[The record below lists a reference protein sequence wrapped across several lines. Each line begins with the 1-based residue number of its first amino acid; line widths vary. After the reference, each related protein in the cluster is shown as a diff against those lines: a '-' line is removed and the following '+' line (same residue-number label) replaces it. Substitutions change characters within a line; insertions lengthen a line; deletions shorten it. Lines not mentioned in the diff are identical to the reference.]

1 MGDKRQKNNDKYED
15 ITSYSKPKG
24 ITKGLSHFMRY
35 KFKPFFLRNHKR
47 NLKAL
52 LSIVICLVLVFSA
65 LGGAYIR
72 KIQTRLRVFCKLKFL
87 FASAKR
93 LLKRSGAKCFRVI
106 VKALRA
112 L

>member
-72 KIQTRLRVFCKLKFL
+72 KILSLINYETVNRATRTPPSPLTRMRIS
-87 FASAKR
+87 ASSR
-93 LLKRSGAKCFRVI
+93 
-106 VKALRA
+106 
-112 L
+112 